1 MDGSSSNDRTRAERT
16 ATVLAAPSKTRLTC
30 VGSPLLMLPYITVG
44 MHVGVAVGVGVGEG
58 GNVAVGVGF
67 GVCVAVAV
75 AVGGG
80 WVAVGVIGGGSLGVG
95 TAWHQT
101 SVELSGVPSLP

>member
-1 MDGSSSNDRTRAERT
+1 M
-16 ATVLAAPSKTRLTC
+16 LAVPLRKTRSTC

-44 MHVGVAVGVGVGEG
+44 MHVGVAVGEG

-80 WVAVGVIGGGSLGVG
+80 WVAVGVMGGGSLGVG
-95 TAWHQT
+95 TARHQT
-101 SVELSGVPSLP
+101 SVELNGVPSLP